1 VVDEATDDGTISGYT
16 IAQHQGYVQSGVSEL
31 TADVDVSSA
40 TYERLQNL
48 DVHVLC
54 RIVYWRISL
63 LVPHVKIS
71 WLVPIPI
78 LLNIRHLILFCCGQQ
93 VLLQHAELA
102 GGRLRLSF
110 A

>member
-1 VVDEATDDGTISGYT
+1 MVDEATDDWAISRYT
-16 IAQHQGYVQSGVSEL
+16 IAQHQGYMQRGISEL
-31 TADVDVSSA
+31 TADVDVSST

-63 LVPHVKIS
+63 LVPHVKVS
-71 WLVPIPI
+71 WRVPIPI
-78 LLNIRHLILFCCGQQ
+78 LLNIGHLILFCCGQQ
-93 VLLQHAELA
+93 VLLQHAELT
-102 GGRLRLSF
+102 GGRLCLSF